1 MNGRSKRP
9 INVDKDAF
17 EKFEKQYPSLKE
29 LFLTRCLILASQRPD
44 FFQQVFFD
52 PMFLE
57 VK

>member
-1 MNGRSKRP
+1 MNSKNKRP
-9 INVDKDAF
+9 VNV
-17 EKFEKQYPSLKE
+17 EREVCEQFEKQYPSIKE

-52 PMFLE
+52 PMFIE

>member
-1 MNGRSKRP
+1 MNSKNKRP

-17 EKFEKQYPSLKE
+17 EKFDKQFPNLKE
-29 LFLTRCLILASQRPD
+29 LFLTRCLQMASKKPD